1 VLWWSSVAG
10 VITAGRLSL
19 SSVVSPLRTPMKN
32 ANVFVD
38 VDLTL
43 VDANGRLLD
52 GAREGLQRLKD
63 EGCHL
68 FLWSTVGLEY
78 ARSVAT
84 QHQITD
90 LFEGFAAKP
99 DIIIDDM
106 PSTAVAPFIF
116 NVHDEGSWPR
126 MAERIIEKH
135 ID

>member
-1 VLWWSSVAG
+1 
-10 VITAGRLSL
+10 
-19 SSVVSPLRTPMKN
+19 MKN

-43 VDANGRLLD
+43 VDANGKLLE

-68 FLWSTVGLEY
+68 FLWSTVGVEY
-78 ARSVAT
+78 ARSVAVR
-84 QHQITD
+84 HQLTD
-90 LFEGFAAKP
+90 LFEGYAAKP

-116 NVHDEGSWPR
+116 NVQDEASWQS

-135 ID
+135 VD